1 MESCLKKNSTF
12 AICAVIGL
20 GLGACSDAALKDQKS
35 VISGGVSQ
43 SNETK
48 TIGGVKTNESNLS
61 SFLDITYFDFDSA
74 ELSAETRKVLD
85 RVIEKFLTNPSARVV
100 ISGHAD

>member
-1 MESCLKKNSTF
+1 MNSGFKKNLAFTS
-12 AICAVIGL
+12 CAVNGL
-20 GLGACSDAALKDQKS
+20 VLSACSDAALKDQKS
-35 VISGGVSQ
+35 VISGSVSQ

-74 ELSAETRKVLD
+74 ELSAETRK
-85 RVIEKFLTNPSARVV
+85 
-100 ISGHAD
+100 G